1 MRHKTSMIIMRTNVQ
16 EMSCYTQFTCV
27 AFAFPE
33 AVRQQPV
40 ETMALSHAKTPQQQQ
55 GLEEVRPGCFMH

>member
-1 MRHKTSMIIMRTNVQ
+1 
-16 EMSCYTQFTCV
+16 MSCYTQFTCV

-33 AVRQQPV
+33 AARQQPV
-40 ETMALSHAKTPQQQQ
+40 ETMALSHAKTPQKQQ

>member
-1 MRHKTSMIIMRTNVQ
+1 
-16 EMSCYTQFTCV
+16 MSCYTQFTCV

-40 ETMALSHAKTPQQQQ
+40 ETMASPMPKHHSSSR
-55 GLEEVRPGCFMH
+55 GWRR